1 MRCEAHRVC
10 SDREY
15 RQLVGSIDGCVR
27 IVAVQHAARTPS
39 GVAARWHNGA
49 MVAFRPVSDDAP
61 AFAEP
66 RRGNVATASRPAID
80 DYAPLALAFE
90 PTLRALGDAADAQTA
105 PERDSFT
112 FAETRPAR
120 LPVAPAIGTVW
131 RAGMLDPRDPM
142 DVVEGEL
149 RERVL
154 CADHERESWL
164 RYRRTGITATD
175 AARLATTASVRA
187 VVNDKLYGG
196 SFQGNAYTE
205 FGRQR
210 EPEIAAWVRRE
221 HGIEPC
227 GLLLHAAENA
237 RHLATPDGLVHRDGE
252 VVLAEIKTTNKPWS
266 RIPRNY
272 LRQVWW
278 QQYVTGAGR
287 TLLVWERHENFVVQD
302 AQPRSV
308 WIHRDEREIAK
319 LVQLADEVLKNLA
332 LAG

>member
-1 MRCEAHRVC
+1 
-10 SDREY
+10 
-15 RQLVGSIDGCVR
+15 
-27 IVAVQHAARTPS
+27 
-39 GVAARWHNGA
+39 
-49 MVAFRPVSDDAP
+49 MVVFRPVSDDAL
-61 AFAEP
+61 AHAENEAP
-66 RRGNVATASRPAID
+66 RGHSAITSRAAPG

-90 PTLRALGDAADAQTA
+90 PTLRALGDAAAAAEQAATME
-105 PERDSFT
+105 PVERATFT
-112 FAETRPAR
+112 FAQTRAAR
-120 LPVAPAIGTVW
+120 IPVTPAIGTVW
-131 RAGMLDPRDPM
+131 RAGMLDPRDPFE
-142 DVVEGEL
+142 VIEGAL

-164 RYRRTGITATD
+164 SYRRTGITATD
-175 AARLATTASVRA
+175 AARLASVTSVRA

-227 GLLLHAAENA
+227 GLLIHAAENK

-252 VVLAEIKTTNKPWS
+252 VVLAEIKTTNKPWK

-278 QQYVTGAGR
+278 QQYVTGASR
-287 TLLVWERHENFVVQD
+287 TLFVWERHENFVVQD
-302 AQPRSV
+302 AVPQFV
-308 WIHRDEREIAK
+308 WIERDEAEIAK

-332 LAG
+332 LTS